1 MKRSMI
7 AKISIA
13 AFAVS
18 VLASCQKETST
29 STGWEY
35 NNVDNGGFEK
45 ADFEEQRTGPGL
57 VMIEGGTFTMGRT
70 EEDVFDDNN
79 NRPNRFT
86 VSSFY
91 MDRTEVTNFHWLE
104 YVYWMKRVYNKTYP
118 HIYKKAL
125 PDTLCWRDPLSYREK
140 FVEYY
145 FRYPAYRDYPVVGV
159 SWIQAN
165 DFCKWRTDRVNE
177 YILVEQGIL
186 KWHFS
191 DEGDL
196 AAANNTNK
204 QGWSNSPE
212 NMFNTE
218 SYLAGQYNVEAGAK
232 KSDKKGNEYYE
243 GYTLAQPTKKDNK
256 AGKGKTMNDQPV
268 PRDPYVLNDY
278 DPVNASGDTD
288 NGYYQG
294 KRLVRMEDGILLPKY
309 RLPTEAEWEYAAT
322 GLLGNLDA
330 NSENIDERR
339 IYPWDG
345 HYVRYDEEQFE
356 GTIQANFVRG
366 SGDHMGIA
374 GALNDGADATTNV
387 DAYWPNDFGLY
398 NMAGNVSEWV
408 MDTYRPTTSDLAEGF
423 MPFRGNM
430 YQTKL
435 MVPDGLHD
443 KYVKTKDNIYDV
455 YGMKEFVNEY
465 ARVLYLSNTQN
476 GMNPKESYSSKMAA
490 QKASNSFIKPF
501 LDVNVTAMGDNASV
515 FQDLGDV
522 CFIAIGDS
530 LKFSLQSLYQ
540 NQVKLGFDVT
550 KKAPLVANNWK
561 STLPSNADGFVVDN
575 RDINKNFWKQSGG
588 GQAAG
593 GTGTGTT
600 APAFPPA
607 YGDSIVHV
615 KFNKLGTTIIEY
627 TFGTEVWRKEIH
639 VLGSK
644 DEFAAINPNDYTK
657 AIGSKVLS
665 RQDQQKYKFN
675 SLNKG
680 YIANNKNYSKLDEAR
695 FKVLDDINA
704 VLDTAIYLYN
714 QDKSVEASAYIEK
727 ALFGGY
733 ASTEI
738 NIEHYRKNYSK
749 DMFGTLAGNNTP
761 RSIVYINDKSFDLEI
776 RELGNLDKPGIYYYS
791 DRQPDPSNTPSA
803 KLTLGSIFGGKP
815 VEATSGKGKAKPTK
829 DNDTTYLG
837 MMLPGFETD
846 PTIATWVLNLRN
858 GLTEH
863 TIESRGKQRWRNVTE
878 EENIGRLNYRKDDYI
893 DYLDG
898 DLESSIFYNNKK
910 RIQDINEGRLSA
922 KNTVY
927 QSEHENMDLQ
937 GNTLDPSAT
946 GWPTTL
952 ISDKSKVYK
961 GGSWADRAYWLSA
974 GNRRFLD
981 EDKTSATIGFRCA
994 MDRLGGQR
1002 NLNYKK
1008 RRR

>member
-35 NNVDNGGFEK
+35 NNVENGGFEK
-45 ADFEEQRTGPGL
+45 STFEEQRTGPGL

-186 KWHFS
+186 NWHFS

-196 AAANNTNK
+196 AAGNDPTK
-204 QGWSNSPE
+204 KGWTNSPE

-218 SYLAGQYNVEAGAK
+218 SYLAGQYNIEAGSIK
-232 KSDKKGNEYYE
+232 TNKQDEKYGE
-243 GYTLAQPTKKDNK
+243 GYTLAQPIKKDPK
-256 AGKGKTMNDQPV
+256 KTTTDQPV
-268 PRDPYVLNDY
+268 PRDPYVLNDF
-278 DPVNASGDTD
+278 DPVNATGKL
-288 NGYYQG
+288 NEGYYQG

-443 KYVKTKDNIYDV
+443 KYVKSKDNIYDV

-522 CFIAIGDS
+522 CYIAIGDS

-540 NQVKLGFDVT
+540 NQVKLGFNVT
-550 KKAPLVANNWK
+550 KKVPLVANNWK
-561 STLPSNADGFVVDN
+561 STLPSNADGFVVDD

-588 GQAAG
+588 GQAANS
-593 GTGTGTT
+593 GTGTGTS
-600 APAFPPA
+600 APAFPAA

-644 DEFAAINPNDYTK
+644 EDFAAINPNDYTK
-657 AIGSKVLS
+657 AIGSKILS
-665 RQDQQKYKFN
+665 RQDSLKYKFN

-727 ALFGGY
+727 VLFGGY

-749 DMFGTLAGNNTP
+749 DMFGNLANNNTP
-761 RSIVYINDKSFDLEI
+761 RSLVYINDKTYDMDITDLN
-776 RELGNLDKPGIYYYS
+776 NLDKPGIYYFS
-791 DRQPDPSNTPSA
+791 IRNPDPNGPPSA

-815 VEATSGKGKAKPTK
+815 VEATSGKGKATK

-837 MMLPGFETD
+837 IMLPGFETD